1 MAQTGTT
8 FTLQSSSYQGRY
20 LKLTCTSSQ
29 DIANNKTNIS
39 WKLES
44 IGGSSGHYAT
54 IVRVNINGSEV
65 YSIDKGYSYDAF
77 PVTKGSTTG
86 STSVT
91 MGSDGN
97 KSITIYMD
105 AAIYTSS
112 TTRYSDTWTL
122 NTVPRYPTISSFSVN
137 KISGSSTS
145 LSFVWSASAPGGN
158 ISKLEYS
165 TDNGSTFKTASSV
178 TSPLTVSGLASAQ
191 GYNCK
196 IRVTSSA
203 SGLTATTQTPVYQTT
218 YQQPTAN
225 ISTANISGYNGL
237 SQIKVSWSSNM
248 DIAKVEYS
256 KDNGST
262 WYNAGDPNA
271 SSGNYTYT
279 GLTEGQWYNFKVR
292 VTATTGSCIT
302 TSGTSSLST
311 YKRVSGNLYVN
322 NVKVGTSNGQTGI
335 ALKNGDTLAIKD
347 ISNQGQG
354 QTGCGYKLFFENP
367 DNQHQYLSAKQTGLT
382 EVSMTAEQIRQ
393 RLQYMTTV
401 NSQGFNVGITT
412 LNGSDQ
418 PALYYEFFGT
428 LKVENSNPTFTL
440 NNWTYQDTNSTT
452 VALTGSNQ
460 ILVNGFSKL
469 RVNIGTAAGG
479 VNYAT
484 ISQYAV
490 SGCTSGSST
499 TTGNI
504 DCATATNGGTIT
516 VAARDSRGNTTSTS
530 RTATFKNY
538 AIPTMASI
546 SATRSNGGV
555 GTQTTLTFNGTWWNA
570 NFGASNNTIA
580 ASYRYKSGSTWST
593 ARAITLTTSGNN
605 YSFNDT
611 IYGDLAADG
620 FTLGTTFTIEVT
632 ITDALNGGKQWTTT
646 LSSGTPAIAISGSN
660 VAIGKQYD
668 TNAGGKLQVDGN
680 LEMKGA
686 VRRTLAGSG
695 STIPETTILDVAGS
709 TDGFQIKYKA
719 DTADV
724 GITQLATQDDANAQL
739 SLGNTVSGT
748 YKEAL
753 RMENGEINVF
763 NQRNLTVGC
772 NGNNTNNY
780 PWHRIATVTVGT
792 GSWQD
797 RDAILEIKSNF
808 DATYYGLIKVSIRT
822 NNASQSAACNGAVR
836 WLVRSGYA
844 AGDVVMGRWGAS
856 GQNVYADVFLKVPAS
871 YPRTLIRQYDPVK
884 SWTLISSQ
892 EASDTT
898 TTDKKGSVE
907 CYKDVATAATQ
918 LRGQAYT
925 ATHAGVD
932 VATVNY
938 SNSSGSAT
946 TWSGNTALT
955 NDHATL
961 NTGDTWIPVISSG
974 KLQHTLRAIWS
985 TQQHSNYNNNQQYL
999 VTLSCLTY
1007 WNGAYNSS
1015 GSSNLTRAH
1024 QGVIQCKPTSLYD
1037 NSSGTSGSIT
1047 LSQTAANFT
1056 YIDVFYSKNG
1066 STAYHSVRIYT
1077 SHSMN
1082 DISCIMGY
1090 RMTDTSTQIGVSRIK
1105 ISGTSLTH
1113 VSNGGVNLYNTAN
1126 PETFTGNELVIKK
1139 VVGWKC

>member
-8 FTLQSSSYQGRY
+8 FTLQSNSYQGRY

-54 IVRVNINGSEV
+54 IVRVNINGTEV
-65 YSIDKGYSYDAF
+65 YSIDKGYTYDAF

-203 SGLTATTQTPVYQTT
+203 SGLTATTTTPVYQTT

-279 GLTEGQWYNFKVR
+279 GLTEGQSYNFKVR
-292 VTATTGSCIT
+292 LTATTGSCVT
-302 TSGTSSLST
+302 TSGTSSKAT
-311 YKRVSGNLYVN
+311 YKRVSGKLFVN
-322 NVKVGTSNGQTGI
+322 GTQVATNNGQTGV
-335 ALKNGDTLAIKD
+335 ALKNGDTLKID
-347 ISNQGQG
+347 GISNGAN
-354 QTGCGYKLFFENP
+354 CGYKLFFENP
-367 DNQHQYLSAKQTGLT
+367 DNQHQYLSAKTTGT
-382 EVSMTAEQIRQ
+382 TAISMTAAQINE
-393 RLQYMTTV
+393 RLQYFK
-401 NSQGFNVGITT
+401 NDPSQGFNVGLAT

-428 LKVENSNPTFTL
+428 ISAVNVNPTFDE
-440 NNWTYQDTNSTT
+440 NRWTYQDTNANT

-469 RVNIGTAAGG
+469 RVSVNTAASGNG
-479 VNYAT
+479 YAT
-484 ISQYAV
+484 ITQYAV

-516 VAARDSRGNTTSTS
+516 VTARDSRGNTTPTT

-538 AIPTMASI
+538 AIPTMSSI

-555 GTQTTLTFNGTWWNA
+555 GTVTTLTFNGTWWNA

-580 ASYRYKSGSTWST
+580 ASYRYKSGSTWSSS
-593 ARAITLTTSGNN
+593 RAITLTTSGNN

-632 ITDALNGGKQWTTT
+632 ITDELNGGKSWTTT

-660 VAIGKQYD
+660 IAVGSQYD
-668 TNAGGKLQVDGN
+668 TNKGGKIQINDGTVGAINVTGNDLALKHTHTTTGKAIGFGVGGGGTNRGCWDFVQSKWLWYDDDTN
-680 LEMKGA
+680 LVSNKDLKLNGNIFKEFPSSG
-686 VRRTLAGSG
+686 TLSYTNVMSITGG
-695 STIPETTILDVAGS
+695 
-709 TDGFQIKYKA
+709 TDGFKIDYGLPNGDQ
-719 DTADV
+719 
-724 GITQLATQDDANAQL
+724 GITRIYTIDDTNAQI
-739 SLGNTVSGT
+739 SLGNNVSGT
-748 YKEAL
+748 YKEAAKI
-753 RMENGEINVF
+753 ENGQIRKSAGGSWISDRDNAVV
-763 NQRNLTVGC
+763 RNTL
-772 NGNNTNNY
+772 
-780 PWHRIATVTVGT
+780 GT
-792 GSWQD
+792 GSSYQPV
-797 RDAILEIKSNF
+797 
-808 DATYYGLIKVSIRT
+808 VSIKTNSGNWTIGELGGEENLTFNYTTDTNYNKSSNNSSRWTISNGGNFSGNAANVTQKKSLSSISNIGYGT
-822 NNASQSAACNGAVR
+822 NN
-836 WLVRSGYA
+836 GY
-844 AGDVVMGRWGAS
+844 
-856 GQNVYADVFLKVPAS
+856 
-871 YPRTLIRQYDPVK
+871 
-884 SWTLISSQ
+884 
-892 EASDTT
+892 
-898 TTDKKGSVE
+898 
-907 CYKDVATAATQ
+907 C
-918 LRGQAYT
+918 
-925 ATHAGVD
+925 VD
-932 VATVNY
+932 V
-938 SNSSGSAT
+938 SAI
-946 TWSGNTALT
+946 A
-955 NDHATL
+955 
-961 NTGDTWIPVISSG
+961 
-974 KLQHTLRAIWS
+974 
-985 TQQHSNYNNNQQYL
+985 
-999 VTLSCLTY
+999 Y
-1007 WNGAYNSS
+1007 WNGAYS
-1015 GSSNLTRAH
+1015 GTASNLQYAAKGKIPRMRSSAQMIYKR
-1024 QGVIQCKPTSLYD
+1024 QGYSGAAWAKTQMTVESSLLVGSD
-1037 NSSGTSGSIT
+1037 FTVSGNTIKVNNANVNRIKVTASCSGLKMQSGNGCDMYVGVNVNGTAVDAVYTSGNSTVWWGGGSVTRIF
-1047 LSQTAANFT
+1047 SVANGNT
-1056 YIDVFYSKNG
+1056 IYMYAGSGDANKIEPLGPAVVVEDV
-1066 STAYHSVRIYT
+1066 SV
-1077 SHSMN
+1077 
-1082 DISCIMGY
+1082 
-1090 RMTDTSTQIGVSRIK
+1090 
-1105 ISGTSLTH
+1105 
-1113 VSNGGVNLYNTAN
+1113 
-1126 PETFTGNELVIKK
+1126 
-1139 VVGWKC
+1139 W

>member
-65 YSIDKGYSYDAF
+65 YSIDKGYTYDAF

-122 NTVPRYPTISSFSVN
+122 NTVPRYPTISSFSVA

-145 LSFVWSASAPGGN
+145 VSVSWAGSAPGGSIN
-158 ISKLEYS
+158 KVEYS
-165 TDNGSTFKTASSV
+165 KDNGSTWTNANTTSSPF
-178 TSPLTVSGLASAQ
+178 TISGLTSNT
-191 GYNCK
+191 GYNFK

-203 SGLTATTQTPVYQTT
+203 SGLTATSSAYWQST

-256 KDNGST
+256 RDNGST

-279 GLTEGQWYNFKVR
+279 GLSENTSYNFKVR
-292 VTATTGSCIT
+292 VTATTGSCVT
-302 TSGTSSLST
+302 TSGTSSLT
-311 YKRVSGNLYVN
+311 TRKRVSGNLYVN
-322 NVKVGTSNGQTGI
+322 GTKVGTSNGQTGI
-335 ALKNGDTLAIKD
+335 ALKNGDTLEIKD
-347 ISNQGQG
+347 ITNNA
-354 QTGCGYKLFFENP
+354 GCGYKLFFENP
-367 DNQHQYLSAKQTGLT
+367 DNQHQYLSAKTTGT
-382 EVSMTAEQIRQ
+382 TAISMTAEQIRQ

-428 LKVENSNPTFTL
+428 LSVANSNPTFTL
-440 NNWTYQDTNSTT
+440 DNWTYQDTNSTT

-516 VAARDSRGNTTSTS
+516 VAARDSRGNTTSTT

-538 AIPTMASI
+538 AIPTMTSI

-555 GTQTTLTFNGTWWNA
+555 GTVTTLTFNGTWWNA

-580 ASYRYKSGSTWST
+580 ASYRYKSGSTWSSP
-593 ARAITLTTSGNN
+593 RAISLTTSGNN

-611 IYGDLAADG
+611 IYGDLSADG

-660 VAIGKQYD
+660 IAVGSQYD
-668 TNAGGKLQVDGN
+668 TNKGGKIQINNGELGAINVTSNDLAFKQTSTQTGKAIGFGVGGGGTNRGCWDFVQSKWLWYDDDNNFIINKPTIVTGSIARN
-680 LEMKGA
+680 LASSGTISNTNIF
-686 VRRTLAGSG
+686 TLN
-695 STIPETTILDVAGS
+695 GS
-709 TDGFQIKYKA
+709 TDGLKLDYEA
-719 DTADV
+719 STSDV
-724 GITQLATQDDANAQL
+724 GVSKLYTVDDANARL
-739 SLGNTVSGT
+739 ELGNNVSGT
-748 YKEAL
+748 YTRACFI
-753 RMENGEINVF
+753 ENGQIK
-763 NQRNLTVGC
+763 GSK
-772 NGNNTNNY
+772 G
-780 PWHRIATVTVGT
+780 
-792 GSWQD
+792 GSWIKD
-797 RDAILEIKSNF
+797 RD
-808 DATYYGLIKVSIRT
+808 
-822 NNASQSAACNGAVR
+822 NA
-836 WLVRSGYA
+836 
-844 AGDVVMGRWGAS
+844 
-856 GQNVYADVFLKVPAS
+856 
-871 YPRTLIRQYDPVK
+871 LIRQGYVGNGTYAAAVGIGTPNGF
-884 SWTLISSQ
+884 WTIGNLSGNESLIFNY
-892 EASDTT
+892 
-898 TTDKKGSVE
+898 TTDSNYSSGTNTSSAFTLSNGGNFSGNAANVTQKKSLSSINNIGYGTNNGY
-907 CYKDVATAATQ
+907 C
-918 LRGQAYT
+918 
-925 ATHAGVD
+925 VD
-932 VATVNY
+932 V
-938 SNSSGSAT
+938 SAI
-946 TWSGNTALT
+946 A
-955 NDHATL
+955 
-961 NTGDTWIPVISSG
+961 
-974 KLQHTLRAIWS
+974 
-985 TQQHSNYNNNQQYL
+985 
-999 VTLSCLTY
+999 Y
-1007 WNGAYNSS
+1007 WNGAYSGTASNLQYAAKGKIPRMRSSAQMIYKRQAYSSAAWAKTYMTAESNYIVGSDFVVSGNSIKVNNS
-1015 GSSNLTRAH
+1015 NVNRVRVTGSLSGIRATVGCDLYAGINCNGTTVDIIYGSYNSGTQYWMPGSSVTRIF
-1024 QGVIQCKPTSLYD
+1024 GVANGNTISMYGGCG
-1037 NSSGTSGSIT
+1037 NAGSFEP
-1047 LSQTAANFT
+1047 LSPS
-1056 YIDVFYSKNG
+1056 IIVEDV
-1066 STAYHSVRIYT
+1066 SV
-1077 SHSMN
+1077 
-1082 DISCIMGY
+1082 
-1090 RMTDTSTQIGVSRIK
+1090 
-1105 ISGTSLTH
+1105 
-1113 VSNGGVNLYNTAN
+1113 
-1126 PETFTGNELVIKK
+1126 
-1139 VVGWKC
+1139 W

>member
-8 FTLQSSSYQGRY
+8 FTLQSSAYQGRY

-203 SGLTATTQTPVYQTT
+203 SGLTATTTTPVYQTT

-279 GLTEGQWYNFKVR
+279 GLTEGQSYNFKVR
-292 VTATTGSCIT
+292 VTATTGSCVT
-302 TSGTSSLST
+302 TSGTSSKAT

-367 DNQHQYLSAKQTGLT
+367 DNQNQYLSAKQTGLT
-382 EVSMTAEQIRQ
+382 DVSMTAQQINE
-393 RLQYMTTV
+393 RLQYFK
-401 NSQGFNVGITT
+401 NAPSQGFNVGIAT
-412 LNGSDQ
+412 LNGNDQ
-418 PALYYEFFGT
+418 PALYYQFYGT
-428 LKVENSNPTFTL
+428 ISAVNVNPTFDESR
-440 NNWTYQDTNSTT
+440 WTYQDTNATT

-469 RVNIGTAAGG
+469 RVSVNTAASGNG
-479 VNYAT
+479 YAT
-484 ISQYAV
+484 ITQYAV

-499 TTGNI
+499 TIGNI
-504 DCATATNGGTIT
+504 DCATPTNGGTIT
-516 VAARDSRGNTTSTS
+516 VTAKDTRSNSTPTTK
-530 RTATFKNY
+530 TATFKNY

-580 ASYRYKSGSTWST
+580 ASYRYKSGSTWSEP
-593 ARAITLTTSGNN
+593 RAISLTTSGNN
-605 YSFNDT
+605 YSFNST

-646 LSSGTPAIAISGSN
+646 LSSGTPAIAISGNNIAVGS
-660 VAIGKQYD
+660 QYD
-668 TNAGGKLQVDGN
+668 TNKGGKIQINDGTVGAINVTGNDLALKHTHTSTGKAIGFGVGSGGTNRGCWDFVQSKWLWYDDDSN
-680 LEMKGA
+680 LNLNKKTRIIGSDGDQLR
-686 VRRTLAGSG
+686 VRGISGCSANASALDDLYLNYGSDHSTKFGKTGQTYVQSSGMIRGVQAGSWAKDRDN
-695 STIPETTILDVAGS
+695 SLVR
-709 TDGFQIKYKA
+709 
-719 DTADV
+719 
-724 GITQLATQDDANAQL
+724 NA
-739 SLGNTVSGT
+739 
-748 YKEAL
+748 Y
-753 RMENGEINVF
+753 
-763 NQRNLTVGC
+763 
-772 NGNNTNNY
+772 NGNGAY
-780 PWHRIATVTVGT
+780 ASALCQGT
-792 GSWQD
+792 KTGTWTIGCLSGED
-797 RDAILEIKSNF
+797 SLTFNF
-808 DATYYGLIKVSIRT
+808 ET
-822 NNASQSAACNGAVR
+822 
-836 WLVRSGYA
+836 
-844 AGDVVMGRWGAS
+844 
-856 GQNVYADVFLKVPAS
+856 
-871 YPRTLIRQYDPVK
+871 
-884 SWTLISSQ
+884 
-892 EASDTT
+892 DT
-898 TTDKKGSVE
+898 K
-907 CYKDVATAATQ
+907 
-918 LRGQAYT
+918 
-925 ATHAGVD
+925 
-932 VATVNY
+932 
-938 SNSSGSAT
+938 
-946 TWSGNTALT
+946 
-955 NDHATL
+955 
-961 NTGDTWIPVISSG
+961 
-974 KLQHTLRAIWS
+974 
-985 TQQHSNYNNNQQYL
+985 YNNNDNTAQR
-999 VTLSCLTY
+999 VTIGTNGNYSGKALNVTQKKSLSSINNIGYGTNNGYCVDVSAIAY
-1007 WNGAYNSS
+1007 WNGAYS
-1015 GSSNLTRAH
+1015 GTSSNLQYAAKGKIPRMRSSAQMIYKRQSYSSAAWAKVTMTAESNLLVGSDFAASGNTIKVNNANVNRVRVTGSLSGIRATV
-1024 QGVIQCKPTSLYD
+1024 GCDLYAGINVAGTNVD
-1037 NSSGTSGSIT
+1037 IIYGSYNSSTFYWMPGGSVT
-1047 LSQTAANFT
+1047 
-1056 YIDVFYSKNG
+1056 
-1066 STAYHSVRIYT
+1066 RIF
-1077 SHSMN
+1077 S
-1082 DISCIMGY
+1082 
-1090 RMTDTSTQIGVSRIK
+1090 
-1105 ISGTSLTH
+1105 
-1113 VSNGGVNLYNTAN
+1113 VSNGNTMYMYGGC
-1126 PETFTGNELVIKK
+1126 GNAGSFEPLGPSMIVED
-1139 VVGWKC
+1139 VSVW

>member
-8 FTLQSSSYQGRY
+8 FTLQSTGTGTYQGRY
-20 LKLTCTSSQ
+20 MKLTCTSSQ

-44 IGGSSGHYAT
+44 LGGSSSYYAT
-54 IVRVNINGSEV
+54 VCRVYINGTNV
-65 YSIDKGYSYDAF
+65 YSIDKGSSYHDF
-77 PVTKGSTTG
+77 PVAKGSTTG

-91 MGSDGN
+91 MDSGGN
-97 KSITIYMD
+97 KTITIYMETAVYYSGTHTD
-105 AAIYTSS
+105 
-112 TTRYSDTWTL
+112 SDTWQL

-145 LSFVWSASAPGGN
+145 LSFVWSASAPGGS

-165 TDNGSTFKTASSV
+165 TDNGSSFKTASSV

-203 SGLTATTQTPVYQTT
+203 SGLTATTTTPVYQST

-279 GLTEGQWYNFKVR
+279 GLTEGQSYNFRVR
-292 VTATTGSCIT
+292 VTATTGSCVT
-302 TSGTSSLST
+302 TSGVSSLAP

-367 DNQHQYLSAKQTGLT
+367 DNQNQYLSAKTTGT
-382 EVSMTAEQIRQ
+382 TAISMTAEQIRQ
-393 RLQYMTTV
+393 RLQYMTSV

-418 PALYYEFFGT
+418 PTLYYQFYGT
-428 LKVENSNPTFTL
+428 LSVASGSSNPDFSL
-440 NNWTYQDTNSTT
+440 NNWTYQDTNSST

-484 ISQYAV
+484 ISQYSV

-516 VAARDSRGNTTSTS
+516 VTARDSRGNTTPTT
-530 RTATFKNY
+530 RTATYKNY
-538 AIPTMASI
+538 FVPTMTSI

-555 GTQTTLTFNGTWWNA
+555 GTVTTLTFNGTWWNA

-580 ASYRYKSGSTWST
+580 ASYRYKSGSTWSE

-620 FTLGTTFTIEVT
+620 FTLGTTFDIEVT

-646 LSSGTPAIAISGSN
+646 LTSGTPAIAISESN
-660 VAIGKQYD
+660 VAIGGQYD
-668 TNAGGKLQVDGN
+668 TNIGGKLQIRGKTGSTTQAGAITVSANDLGYVHKHSETGKAIGFGVGGGGTNRGCWDFVQSKWLWYDDDSTLTLNKNVSIPNYNFTAGNSNGQNTFAIHGGNNSNIYWKEYGYGDKFRIMPDFGGADDNNKLKVQGAVGVAGTDPSLYDLMYITGKSGN
-680 LEMKGA
+680 LWVKGNITSA
-686 VRRTLAGSG
+686 NYKTL
-695 STIPETTILDVAGS
+695 T
-709 TDGFQIKYKA
+709 
-719 DTADV
+719 
-724 GITQLATQDDANAQL
+724 
-739 SLGNTVSGT
+739 
-748 YKEAL
+748 
-753 RMENGEINVF
+753 
-763 NQRNLTVGC
+763 
-772 NGNNTNNY
+772 
-780 PWHRIATVTVGT
+780 
-792 GSWQD
+792 
-797 RDAILEIKSNF
+797 LE
-808 DATYYGLIKVSIRT
+808 G
-822 NNASQSAACNGAVR
+822 G
-836 WLVRSGYA
+836 
-844 AGDVVMGRWGAS
+844 
-856 GQNVYADVFLKVPAS
+856 
-871 YPRTLIRQYDPVK
+871 
-884 SWTLISSQ
+884 
-892 EASDTT
+892 
-898 TTDKKGSVE
+898 
-907 CYKDVATAATQ
+907 
-918 LRGQAYT
+918 
-925 ATHAGVD
+925 
-932 VATVNY
+932 
-938 SNSSGSAT
+938 
-946 TWSGNTALT
+946 SGNTAGYRCIAALT
-955 NDHATL
+955 ATAWQNFRAVL
-961 NTGDTWIPVISSG
+961 LVKSRHGGAGLVSFSISFGTDTNTLSGTPSVTYDGGLTQFGGADTWVM
-974 KLQHTLRAIWS
+974 RRE
-985 TQQHSNYNNNQQYL
+985 
-999 VTLSCLTY
+999 
-1007 WNGAYNSS
+1007 GAKVELWWKYYDYNS
-1015 GSSNLTRAH
+1015 TTIT
-1024 QGVIQCKPTSLYD
+1024 VIQSDFNIVSNGTWQTSLPSGGTKYYAC
-1037 NSSGTSGSIT
+1037 NSAYPVGAIYISVDSTSPSSLFGGTWERLPTGRFLYNSAGTSWSSGSIT
-1047 LSQTAANFT
+1047 GTTTDSQ
-1056 YIDVFYSKNG
+1056 G
-1066 STAYHSVRIYT
+1066 SHHHGSSAMKADIGFNWTTQNELVEKVR
-1077 SHSMN
+1077 
-1082 DISCIMGY
+1082 G
-1090 RMTDTSTQIGVSRIK
+1090 
-1105 ISGTSLTH
+1105 
-1113 VSNGGVNLYNTAN
+1113 
-1126 PETFTGNELVIKK
+1126 TFTGGNKRMNNMPSYSEGSYSGSAVAVEGNTDDAGSHSHNIPYIS
-1139 VVGWKC
+1139 VFMWRRTA

>member
-8 FTLQSSSYQGRY
+8 FTLQSSAYQGRY

-65 YSIDKGYSYDAF
+65 YSIDKGYTYDAF

-279 GLTEGQWYNFKVR
+279 GLTEGQYYNFRVR
-292 VTATTGSCIT
+292 VTATTGSCVT
-302 TSGTSSLST
+302 TSGASSKAP

-322 NVKVGTSNGQTGI
+322 NVKVATNNGQTGV

-367 DNQHQYLSAKQTGLT
+367 DNQNQYLSAKQTGLT
-382 EVSMTAEQIRQ
+382 DVSMTAQQINE
-393 RLQYMTTV
+393 RLQYFK
-401 NSQGFNVGITT
+401 NDPSQGFNVGIAT
-412 LNGSDQ
+412 LNGNDQ
-418 PALYYEFFGT
+418 PALYYQFYGT
-428 LKVENSNPTFTL
+428 ISAVNVNPTFDE
-440 NNWTYQDTNSTT
+440 NRWTYQDTNATT

-469 RVNIGTAAGG
+469 RVSVNTAASGNG
-479 VNYAT
+479 YAT
-484 ISQYAV
+484 ITQYAV

-504 DCATATNGGTIT
+504 DCANATNGGKIEVT
-516 VAARDSRGNTTSTS
+516 AKDSRGNSTKTTK
-530 RTATFKNY
+530 TATFKDY
-538 AIPTMASI
+538 FVPTMASI

-555 GTQTTLTFNGTWWNA
+555 GTVTTLTFNGTWWNA
-570 NFGASNNTIA
+570 NFGASNNTLS
-580 ASYRYKSGSTWST
+580 ASYRYKSGSTWSSS
-593 ARAITLTTSGNN
+593 RAISLTTSGNN

-660 VAIGKQYD
+660 IAVGSQYD
-668 TNAGGKLQVDGN
+668 TNKGGKIQINNGELGAINVTSNDLAFKQTSTQTGKAIAFGVGGGGTNRGCWDFVKSKWLWYDNDNNLYLNKPTRIPGAAADQPLMTRGIVGCDSTATTAGELHLNYGVDAPVKFGKDATTYVQASG
-680 LEMKGA
+680 MIRG
-686 VRRTLAGSG
+686 VQAGSWVKDRDNSLVRNAYNGNGAYAPVICQGTKTG
-695 STIPETTILDVAGS
+695 SW
-709 TDGFQIKYKA
+709 
-719 DTADV
+719 
-724 GITQLATQDDANAQL
+724 
-739 SLGNTVSGT
+739 
-748 YKEAL
+748 
-753 RMENGEINVF
+753 
-763 NQRNLTVGC
+763 TVGC
-772 NGNNTNNY
+772 LSGEDSLTF
-780 PWHRIATVTVGT
+780 
-792 GSWQD
+792 
-797 RDAILEIKSNF
+797 NF
-808 DATYYGLIKVSIRT
+808 ET
-822 NNASQSAACNGAVR
+822 
-836 WLVRSGYA
+836 
-844 AGDVVMGRWGAS
+844 
-856 GQNVYADVFLKVPAS
+856 
-871 YPRTLIRQYDPVK
+871 
-884 SWTLISSQ
+884 
-892 EASDTT
+892 DT
-898 TTDKKGSVE
+898 K
-907 CYKDVATAATQ
+907 
-918 LRGQAYT
+918 
-925 ATHAGVD
+925 
-932 VATVNY
+932 
-938 SNSSGSAT
+938 
-946 TWSGNTALT
+946 
-955 NDHATL
+955 
-961 NTGDTWIPVISSG
+961 
-974 KLQHTLRAIWS
+974 
-985 TQQHSNYNNNQQYL
+985 YNNNDNTAQRY
-999 VTLSCLTY
+999 TLAT
-1007 WNGAYNSS
+1007 NGYF
-1015 GSSNLTRAH
+1015 
-1024 QGVIQCKPTSLYD
+1024 
-1037 NSSGTSGSIT
+1037 SGTCGGASWSSYPYGFSSRATGQTWGSQTGTFLTGWQDSTGGSIAFRRDNPTGGQMSMIIDGTVYINEGRARCYGAKNLYYNGSGTNGNIT
-1047 LSQTAANFT
+1047 LNETAANFEF
-1056 YIDVFYSKNG
+1056 IDVFFIDSHNRVQTARSYAPNGRTILLYSNSPFAKSQTCMADVGARKFNG
-1066 STAYHSVRIYT
+1066 TAFNLADDEYGTWNSWNNSWSRNNNIKV
-1077 SHSMN
+1077 
-1082 DISCIMGY
+1082 IS
-1090 RMTDTSTQIGVSRIK
+1090 
-1105 ISGTSLTH
+1105 
-1113 VSNGGVNLYNTAN
+1113 
-1126 PETFTGNELVIKK
+1126 
-1139 VVGWKC
+1139 VVGWR